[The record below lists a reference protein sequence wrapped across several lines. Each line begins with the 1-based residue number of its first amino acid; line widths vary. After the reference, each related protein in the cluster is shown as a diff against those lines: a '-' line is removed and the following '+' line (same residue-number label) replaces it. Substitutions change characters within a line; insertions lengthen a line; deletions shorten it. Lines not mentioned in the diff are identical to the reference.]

1 MRDFPGW
8 KSCESPIDEEDKNA
22 DTRFPLFAQPPCCV
36 FRSDIPHLVSER
48 GCAMTP
54 DATLVDLDAFT
65 DPHAKV
71 LLLDQASGG
80 DADMLAAIQAELRR
94 EETRGWC
101 QIIYMT
107 DDLAVVRWLDQFVLT
122 LEDASVIG
130 PQGGDDVE

>member
-1 MRDFPGW
+1 
-8 KSCESPIDEEDKNA
+8 
-22 DTRFPLFAQPPCCV
+22 
-36 FRSDIPHLVSER
+36 
-48 GCAMTP
+48 MTP